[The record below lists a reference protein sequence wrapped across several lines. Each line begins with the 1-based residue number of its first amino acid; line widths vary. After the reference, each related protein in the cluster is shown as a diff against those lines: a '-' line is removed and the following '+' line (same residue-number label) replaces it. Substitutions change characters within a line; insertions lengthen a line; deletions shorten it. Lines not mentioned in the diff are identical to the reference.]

1 MRSFN
6 RCVQALLVLYALSLG
21 ASTSRAEESRAA
33 LPKASVHFDDQTMR
47 LAYATSNDAMT
58 LMEFIPGGQTLD
70 NWTSLAAVYVYTNA
84 AIGPQKRAD
93 ELAAQIRKSNPKSPI
108 ASRDSPDSRQRVVSF
123 ALWSAGEPF
132 VEFNVFAFGTDANGN
147 DVGF

>member
-6 RCVQALLVLYALSLG
+6 RCVHALLVLCVLSPG

-33 LPKASVHFDDQTMR
+33 LPKASVHFDDQIMR

-58 LMEFIPGGQTLD
+58 LMEFIPDGQTLD
-70 NWTSLAAVYVYTNA
+70 NWTSLAALYVYQNA
-84 AIGPQKRAD
+84 AIGPQKRA
-93 ELAAQIRKSNPKSPI
+93 EVFAAHIRKSNPKSPI
-108 ASRDSPDSRQRVVSF
+108 TSQDSPDSSQRVVSF

-132 VEFNVFAFGTDANGN
+132 VENRRTWQ
-147 DVGF
+147 